1 MTPLAV
7 AAPSTLAAARTMRA
21 ALHRAYGRLEE
32 GQAPLP
38 ALGPGQ
44 VLVRVQAAHLTIGD
58 HHVITGTPW
67 LVRLSPYGGLPRP
80 RHLVP
85 GQCFSG
91 VIEGVAD
98 GVEGFS
104 VGDEVMGQDDHGAFS
119 EYVVASAARVARKPK
134 TLSLEESAAV
144 PWGLTA
150 LQGLR
155 DAGGVQAGQ
164 KVLIIGASGAVGT
177 WAVQVA
183 KALGAEVT
191 AVCSTRNVELVRG
204 LGAAHV
210 IDYTKE
216 DYAAGGRRFDL
227 VFDLVGTRALSELA
241 GVLVDGGT
249 YVAGAVG
256 DGDYFGPILRL
267 AAVALRGLFS
277 SRVKLKSFL
286 QRPDATDLA
295 RLAAMIDAGQVRPVI
310 GQRFALPQL
319 PEALAL
325 VGSGHASGQTLLV
338 LR

>member
-1 MTPLAV
+1 MTPLTV
-7 AAPSTLAAARTMRA
+7 AAPTILAAARTMRA

-32 GQAPLP
+32 GVAPMPVL
-38 ALGPGQ
+38 APGQ

-58 HHVITGTPW
+58 HHVISGTPW

-164 KVLIIGASGAVGT
+164 KVLIIGASGAVGS

-183 KALGAEVT
+183 KGLGAEVT

-216 DYAAGGRRFDL
+216 DYAAGGRFDV

-256 DGDYFGPILRL
+256 DGDFFGPILRL
-267 AAVALRGLFS
+267 ATVALRGLFS
-277 SRVKLKSFL
+277 SRVKLKTFL
-286 QRPDATDLA
+286 QVPSAPDLA
-295 RLAAMIDAGQVRPVI
+295 TLATLIDAGQAKPVI
-310 GQRFALPQL
+310 GQRFSLGQL
-319 PEALAL
+319 LEALAL
-325 VGSGHASGQTLLV
+325 VGSGHARGQTLLV